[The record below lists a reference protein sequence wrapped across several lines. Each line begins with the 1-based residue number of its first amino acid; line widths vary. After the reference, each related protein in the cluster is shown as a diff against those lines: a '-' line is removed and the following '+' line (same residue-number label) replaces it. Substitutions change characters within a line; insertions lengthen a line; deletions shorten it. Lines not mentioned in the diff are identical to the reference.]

1 MVLAFGPAV
10 LVLGAGLLA
19 AGMVR
24 RLNESRLLVRHGRDV
39 IQAARMTLTAVQDAE
54 TGQRGYLL
62 TGDQRYLAPYTGAL
76 ATLGADTAT
85 LRRLTQGNPSQQA
98 RLDTLDTRIRQ
109 KMDELTETIVLHDTR
124 GLDAALAVMRSDRGM
139 HIMGDIRSLVTDMA
153 QEEQTLLERRIADA
167 EAHDRVIVDVLVAG
181 TLLAALAGILVNA
194 TLLRYAE
201 RQARVT
207 EAAHRARSSFLAMRS
222 QELQAPLNA
231 IGGYTELMRF
241 GVPDPLTGAQREYL
255 TQVQQSQERLLGLV
269 SALLD
274 FLRIDA
280 GTVAYDRRDLPLEPL
295 LAGLQT
301 AIAAQLLARRH
312 SYVWLR
318 GEQTLTVRADEEKLR
333 QILLNLLSNA
343 VKFTPAGGEITLLA
357 EADGAGVAAIRVRD
371 TGIGIPRESQATIF
385 EPFRRSDGGLG
396 RSTERSTERPTDG
409 MGLGLAVAREFAR
422 GMGGDLTVESEPG
435 VGSTFTL
442 TLPSAGA

>member
-1 MVLAFGPAV
+1 MALAFGPAV
-10 LVLGAGLLA
+10 LVLGSGLLA

-24 RLNESRLLVRHGRDV
+24 RLNESRVLVRHGRDV
-39 IQAARMTLTAVQDAE
+39 IQAARGILEAAQDAE

-62 TGDQRYLAPYTGAL
+62 TGDARYLAPYTTART
-76 ATLGADTAT
+76 TLQTDTAT
-85 LRRLTQGNPSQQA
+85 LLHLTQDDPSLRA
-98 RLDTLDTRIRQ
+98 RVDTLDARIRQ
-109 KMDELTETIVLHDTR
+109 KMDELTETIRLYDSR
-124 GLDAALAVMRSDRGM
+124 GQAAALAVVRSDRGL
-139 HIMGDIRSLVTDMA
+139 HIMEDIRSLVTGMSED
-153 QEEQTLLERRIADA
+153 EQTLLERRIADA
-167 EAHDRVIVDVLVAG
+167 EGRDRVVVDVLVVG
-181 TLLAALAGILVNA
+181 TLLAALAGVLVNA

-201 RQARVT
+201 RETRVT
-207 EAAHRARSSFLAMRS
+207 EAARRARSSFLAMRS

-274 FLRIDA
+274 FLRLDA

-318 GEQTLTVRADEEKLR
+318 GEQTITVNADEEKVR

-343 VKFTPAGGEITLLA
+343 VKFTPIGGEITLEA
-357 EADGAGVAAIRVRD
+357 EANGAGTAEIRVRD
-371 TGIGIPRESQATIF
+371 TGVGIPPESQATIF
-385 EPFRRSDGGLG
+385 EAFRRS
-396 RSTERSTERPTDG
+396 TDG
-409 MGLGLAVAREFAR
+409 MGLGLAIAREFAR
-422 GMGGDLTVESEPG
+422 GMGGDLTVESAPG
-435 VGSTFTL
+435 AGSTFTL
-442 TLPSAGA
+442 TLPIADA